1 MLTQDEFEEI
11 IADET
16 KRIDG
21 DISWREDEDHSPFV
35 EFQCQIISDNGY
47 PIVARGSYNQLS
59 EKLGYVIIYKAV
71 GRIYALDMG
80 SDHKN
85 PDGER
90 VGEKHKHRWRYG
102 YRDKFAYVPSDITA
116 LVTNPVA
123 VWQQFCLE
131 SKIIHNGS
139 LHQPPHLQ
147 LDLFL

>member
-1 MLTQDEFEEI
+1 
-11 IADET
+11 
-16 KRIDG
+16 
-21 DISWREDEDHSPFV
+21 
-35 EFQCQIISDNGY
+35 
-47 PIVARGSYNQLS
+47 
-59 EKLGYVIIYKAV
+59 
-71 GRIYALDMG
+71 MG